1 MCCQE
6 VGEKQTVRLHRGIS
20 FHFFLLRLSKFEFV
34 LLFPVLFGSFAFH
47 FCFSVVFFPPLSQLT
62 CAVSADH
69 PLCISVP
76 SSLLCPFAII
86 VRSRSFVSFS
96 RCVFVVVVSALHFAF
111 IRYFA
116 VFDLCFSFSCLSCY
130 VLCLLLASFVTL
142 QIKFAFC

>member
-1 MCCQE
+1 MSLC
-6 VGEKQTVRLHRGIS
+6 
-20 FHFFLLRLSKFEFV
+20 FYFLFYFEV
-34 LLFPVLFGSFAFH
+34 LLFILAFLL
-47 FCFSVVFFPPLSQLT
+47 SVFPPLSQLT
-62 CAVSADH
+62 CVVSADH
-69 PLCISVP
+69 LLCISVP

-96 RCVFVVVVSALHFAF
+96 RCVFVVVVSDLHFAF

>member
-1 MCCQE
+1 MSLC
-6 VGEKQTVRLHRGIS
+6 
-20 FHFFLLRLSKFEFV
+20 FYFLFYFEV
-34 LLFPVLFGSFAFH
+34 LLFILAFLL
-47 FCFSVVFFPPLSQLT
+47 SVFPPLSQLT
-62 CAVSADH
+62 CVVSADH
-69 PLCISVP
+69 LLCISVP

-96 RCVFVVVVSALHFAF
+96 RCVFVVVVSDLHFAF

-116 VFDLCFSFSCLSCY
+116 VFDLCFSFSCLSRY